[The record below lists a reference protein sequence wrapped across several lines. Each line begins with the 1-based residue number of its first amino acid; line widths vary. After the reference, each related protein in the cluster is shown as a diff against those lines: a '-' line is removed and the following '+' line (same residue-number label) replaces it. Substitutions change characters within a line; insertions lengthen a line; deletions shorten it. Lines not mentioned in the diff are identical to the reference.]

1 MRAVVPVA
9 QATQTA
15 RRRILRGPGGQ
26 DCNTEQEAT
35 MAERPKDGE
44 HRAGVPEPVSTPPIV
59 AGDADED
66 GLEGIDA
73 DELWA
78 EVDGDDGG

>member
-1 MRAVVPVA
+1 M
-9 QATQTA
+9 
-15 RRRILRGPGGQ
+15 
-26 DCNTEQEAT
+26 

-44 HRAGVPEPVSTPPIV
+44 HKAGVPEPVSTPPIV

>member
-1 MRAVVPVA
+1 
-9 QATQTA
+9 
-15 RRRILRGPGGQ
+15 
-26 DCNTEQEAT
+26 
-35 MAERPKDGE
+35 
-44 HRAGVPEPVSTPPIV
+44 VSTPPIV